1 MLRVSARMVPSS
13 NQNYEI
19 IELNPIVLIGVNSG
33 HVPKDVVKVRLA
45 AFS

>member
-1 MLRVSARMVPSS
+1 MLRVSARMVPLSD
-13 NQNYEI
+13 QNYEV
-19 IELNPIVLIGVNSG
+19 IELNLIVLIDVNTE